1 MRTIDYSTKWKT
13 ILMFVLY
20 HNRLLYI
27 SIIIILLF
35 VKLKLSFWPV
45 DNDISGKQNSK
56 ITIFEG
62 LMEVLLNT
70 SNKPPC

>member
-1 MRTIDYSTKWKT
+1 
-13 ILMFVLY
+13 MFVLY